1 MSFNKLNLSSMILN
15 TCEKIH
21 YYQPT
26 PIQSLTIP
34 SIIKGKSVIAN
45 SQTGS
50 GKTAA
55 FGLPLIQKLSKD
67 PFSIYA
73 VIIAPSR

>member
-1 MSFNKLNLSSMILN
+1 MILN
-15 TCEKIH
+15 TCDKIH

-26 PIQSLTIP
+26 HIQSLAIP
-34 SIIKGKSVIAN
+34 AIVQGKSIIAN
-45 SQTGS
+45 AETGS
-50 GKTAA
+50 GKTAT
-55 FGLPLIQKLSKD
+55 FGLPLIHNLSKD